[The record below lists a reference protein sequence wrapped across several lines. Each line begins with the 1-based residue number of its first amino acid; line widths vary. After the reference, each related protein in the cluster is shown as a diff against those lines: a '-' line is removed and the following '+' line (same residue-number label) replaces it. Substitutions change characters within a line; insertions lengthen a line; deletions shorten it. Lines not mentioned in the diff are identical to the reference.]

1 MKPMTR
7 SQGFDLWACVVTTFR
22 AISKFLPFTAD
33 HNQGR
38 QIETPGHANLPTGH
52 KAYTSNHSATN
63 AHIQTQNTFQTLT
76 SKRLH
81 PNAHIQT
88 LIFFTPLH

>member
-7 SQGFDLWACVVTTFR
+7 SQGFDLWAFVVTTFR
-22 AISKFLPFTAD
+22 AISEFLPFTAD
-33 HNQGR
+33 HTQSR

-52 KAYTSNHSATN
+52 KPYTINHSATD
-63 AHIQTQNTFQTLT
+63 AHIQTQKHL
-76 SKRLH
+76 